1 VECRLYNII
10 MPAYVYIVFQ
20 LYVHDDRLTVGK
32 LLVEVIKCSRLPN
45 IDGASMVYCSIG
57 VG

>member
-1 VECRLYNII
+1 MYN
-10 MPAYVYIVFQ
+10 YYILSIQ